1 MAEVILFEKLSW
13 QVRLWVFAF
22 HELLQSSLHPG
33 LRKQVAEDIDL
44 LPQVLIGN
52 RLDEFFGHACR
63 VAIKLAE
70 LGSGTTR
77 RSEGLAFGQHWAH
90 QPSLLSL
97 RGIQAA
103 AGEQQISHDCVAR
116 SRFSRGMPP
125 NP

>member
-1 MAEVILFEKLSW
+1 MAEVTLFEKLSW

-22 HELLQSSLHPG
+22 HELLQSSLHRG

-63 VAIKLAE
+63 VASNFAE
-70 LGSGTTR
+70 WGGGTTR
-77 RSEGLAFGQHWAH
+77 RSERLAFGHHLAH

-103 AGEQQISHDCVAR
+103 AGEQQIAHDCVAQIALQPR
-116 SRFSRGMPP
+116 DAAES
-125 NP
+125 